1 MLIQL
6 PKEGQRVD
14 QGSVDADES
23 SAEDHC
29 GWVVV
34 VQLDATN
41 VLPTPENVFRNAYR
55 PPTLL
60 TTSK

>member
-1 MLIQL
+1 
-6 PKEGQRVD
+6 VD

>member
-23 SAEDHC
+23 SAED
-29 GWVVV
+29 
-34 VQLDATN
+34 QLDATN